1 MQSRSPCAHALAWRA
16 RLLVLCLPWDC
27 GDHAESRRALQ
38 ALAADAPT
46 RRRMALLMAL
56 HPRCGAGPSACTRS
70 GEPPEG
76 AAVCMA
82 RLVRVRPQAPLPC
95 QRKFVFRARGCDTHP
110 EGLDACARSAGA
122 ACFPAWLPTPL
133 LRSILDDASP
143 LAGCRLVARGLPAG
157 SSAG

>member
-1 MQSRSPCAHALAWRA
+1 
-16 RLLVLCLPWDC
+16 VLCLPWDC

-56 HPRCGAGPSACTRS
+56 HPRCGPDSSACNCS
-70 GEPPEG
+70 AEPPCG
-76 AAVCMA
+76 AAACMA
-82 RLVRVRPQAPLPC
+82 LPVRVRAQAPLPC
-95 QRKFVFRARGCDTHP
+95 QRKLLFRARGCDTRP
-110 EGLDACARSAGA
+110 EGPGACARSAGA

-143 LAGCRLVARGLPAG
+143 LAGCRLVVRGLPAG